1 MAGAED
7 HHLLLY
13 DYVEDV
19 SERRGPYREAHL
31 ARIATERERGRI
43 VMAGALGDPPSGAAF
58 ALKGVGLEEIEEFV
72 RGDPYVEAGLVT
84 SWRVEPWKLV

>member
-7 HHLLLY
+7 HRLLLY

-31 ARIATERERGRI
+31 ARIASERERGRI

-58 ALKGVGLEEIEEFV
+58 VFKGVGEEEIEEFV

-84 SWRVEPWKLV
+84 SWRIEPWKLV